1 MRNLNMITLNGL
13 RAVEAVGRLGSL
25 QAAADELG
33 VTIGA
38 VSQQII
44 KCETQLGRT
53 LFAREPRGLVALPGG
68 REFLARLTEAFG
80 GLSRAVE
87 VVRHERDDVLTIS
100 VAPVFAARW
109 LVFRLGL
116 FAERYPN
123 IRIRLDATDRLADPN
138 VGDVDLCIRVGKGR
152 WPGVRADLLLQQRV
166 FPVCTPA
173 LAASLSSPADLLD
186 MPWVVDA
193 RALFSRDVWLECAGL
208 PVGRVAGRHVFNE
221 ASLCLDAVIA
231 GQGVMLAWQT
241 LASHAIQSGQ
251 LVVPFGPFAATG
263 DGHYLVTAE
272 NASHDPKVEAFGS
285 WLREAL
291 AADMAAL
298 EGFVRS
304 AGIDPDEASRDQSA
318 L

>member
-1 MRNLNMITLNGL
+1 MKNLNLVTLNGL

-44 KCETQLGRT
+44 KCEAQLGRG
-53 LFAREPRGLVALPGG
+53 LFAREARGLVPLPAS
-68 REFLARLTEAFG
+68 RDFITRLTKAFG
-80 GLSRAVE
+80 GLSRAVDH
-87 VVRHERDDVLTIS
+87 VRQEREDVLTIS

-109 LVFRLGL
+109 LVFRLGR
-116 FAERYPN
+116 FAELHPH
-123 IRIRLDATDRLADPN
+123 IRIRLDATNRLINPS
-138 VGDVDLCIRVGKGR
+138 VGDVDLCIRVGKGQ
-152 WPGVRADLLLQQRV
+152 WPGVRTDLLLPQRV
-166 FPVCTPA
+166 FPVCAPA
-173 LAASLSSPADLLD
+173 VAAGLASPADLLD
-186 MPWVVDA
+186 LPWVVDG
-193 RALFSRDVWLECAGL
+193 RALFSRDVWLNGMGL
-208 PVGRVAGRHVFNE
+208 PLGRVAERHVFNE

-251 LVVPFGPFAATG
+251 LVVPFGPFVPTG

-272 NASHDPKVEAFGS
+272 GGRRDPKVEAFDV

-298 EGFVRS
+298 EAFVRS
-304 AGIDPDEASRDQSA
+304 KGIDPDAA
-318 L
+318 

>member
-1 MRNLNMITLNGL
+1 MKNLNLITLNGL

-44 KCETQLGRT
+44 KCEAQLGRN
-53 LFAREPRGLVALPGG
+53 LFAREARGLVVLPAS
-68 REFLARLTEAFG
+68 RDFITRLTEAFG
-80 GLSRAVE
+80 GLSRAVDH
-87 VVRHERDDVLTIS
+87 VRQERADVLTIS

-109 LVFRLGL
+109 LVFRLGR
-116 FAERYPN
+116 FAELHPH
-123 IRIRLDATDRLADPN
+123 IRIRLDATNRLINPS
-138 VGDVDLCIRVGKGR
+138 VGDVDLCIRVGKGH
-152 WPGVRADLLLQQRV
+152 WPGVRADLLLPQRV
-166 FPVCTPA
+166 FPVCAPA
-173 LAASLSSPADLLD
+173 LAAGLTSPADLLD
-186 MPWVVDA
+186 LPWVVDG
-193 RALFSRDVWLECAGL
+193 RALFSRDVWLNGMGL
-208 PVGRVAGRHVFNE
+208 PLGRVVERHVFNE

-251 LVVPFGPFAATG
+251 LVVPFGPFVPTG

-272 NASHDPKVEAFGS
+272 GARRDPKVEAFDV

-298 EGFVRS
+298 EAFVRS
-304 AGIDPDEASRDQSA
+304 KGIDPDAA
-318 L
+318 

>member
-1 MRNLNMITLNGL
+1 MKNLNLVTLNGL

-44 KCETQLGRT
+44 KCEAQLGRS
-53 LFAREPRGLVALPGG
+53 LFAREARGLVALPVS
-68 REFLARLTEAFG
+68 RDFIARLTEAFG
-80 GLSRAVE
+80 GLSRAVDR
-87 VVRHERDDVLTIS
+87 VRQDREDVLTIS

-109 LVFRLGL
+109 LVFRLGG
-116 FAERYPN
+116 FSERHPD
-123 IRIRLDATDRLADPN
+123 IRIRLDATDRLVDPN
-138 VGDVDLCIRVGKGR
+138 VGDVDLCIRVGKGQ
-152 WPGVRADLLLQQRV
+152 WPGVRADLMLPQRV

-173 LAASLSSPADLLD
+173 LAASLSSPKDLLGL
-186 MPWVVDA
+186 PWVVDG
-193 RALFSRDVWLECAGL
+193 RALFSRDVWLHGAGL
-208 PVGRVAGRHVFNE
+208 PVGKVIERHVFNE

-251 LVVPFGPFAATG
+251 LVVPFGPFVPTG

-272 NASHDPKVEAFGS
+272 CARRDPKVEAFDG

-291 AADMAAL
+291 GADMEAL
-298 EGFVRS
+298 EAFVRS
-304 AGIDPDEASRDQSA
+304 RGIDPTAA
-318 L
+318 